1 MTQAVIFDLD
11 GTLTDTERVWDEVR
25 RELAAEDGLEWP
37 ESASR
42 AMMGMSTPEWS
53 AYMSDVVG
61 IGGTAE
67 AAARRTI
74 DALLAR
80 YHHDLPVLPGAREAV
95 RRLAAHWPLGVA
107 SSSPRILIEHAL
119 EALGVR
125 RLISV
130 VRSTEEGTARGKP
143 APDAFHWVAEQL
155 DAAPA
160 RTVVVE
166 DSGNG
171 ILAGLNAGMPVV
183 AVPRPFLT
191 PPDDVLARASAVL
204 HDLDELTVE
213 LVRGLG
219 AAPAGRS

>member
-11 GTLTDTERVWDEVR
+11 GTLTDTERIWDEVR

-37 ESASR
+37 EAASR

-61 IGGTAE
+61 LGDTPEI
-67 AAARRTI
+67 AARRTI

-80 YHHDLPVLPGAREAV
+80 YQRDLPVLPGAREAV

-155 DAAPA
+155 DAEPA

-204 HDLDELTVE
+204 HDLDELTVD